1 MAGAFCSR
9 ANVTAKVGVCSNSLN
24 FTLSKLETNILLMEE
39 YHLYLDTTPP
49 EVVVLS
55 AGAWQLGNRYIAAA
69 REALH
74 LLPQLLDRYKHH
86 RTFHFILTNGLGPLF
101 EGYAASL
108 DLLVDSAWNSVTQL
122 RTELIALLVVPFAVW
137 NIAVLLVY
145 VISLI
150 KLQGM
155 QEPLASLNMASR
167 VTYRYTRVRAIALAF
182 VTADEADSK
191 TEWRTMLSQ
200 ELELME
206 SEYGALMYGGN
217 PSSMSK
223 STFRRTV
230 PAGTFA
236 SSAFAT
242 AFFREKTCFRY
253 EQAACFQPGHEYYEV
268 THHGLDVMVRR
279 MIDEMRLLTLD
290 ADEDAVYNSTRYVFM
305 AVVGANDLYEGLQQ
319 AAQLFVD
326 YSISRYDEVAQIHT
340 ILLAVSV
347 VLVLAFLV
355 FLLWPH
361 SRRMLRD
368 ASRQSGLL
376 SLVPP
381 EVDVRG
387 HVRAV
392 FKQLAF
398 KGKGK
403 KDALAAQGIVT
414 PAGPA
419 PPLVR
424 L

>member
-1 MAGAFCSR
+1 
-9 ANVTAKVGVCSNSLN
+9 
-24 FTLSKLETNILLMEE
+24 
-39 YHLYLDTTPP
+39 
-49 EVVVLS
+49 
-55 AGAWQLGNRYIAAA
+55 
-69 REALH
+69 
-74 LLPQLLDRYKHH
+74 
-86 RTFHFILTNGLGPLF
+86 
-101 EGYAASL
+101 
-108 DLLVDSAWNSVTQL
+108 
-122 RTELIALLVVPFAVW
+122 
-137 NIAVLLVY
+137 
-145 VISLI
+145 
-150 KLQGM
+150 
-155 QEPLASLNMASR
+155 MASR

-191 TEWRTMLSQ
+191 AEWRTMLDD
-200 ELELME
+200 EMDLFE
-206 SEYGALMYGGN
+206 SEYEALMYGGA
-217 PSSMSK
+217 PTSMSQG
-223 STFRRTV
+223 TFQRTV

-236 SSAFAT
+236 SSAFAS
-242 AFFREKTCFRY
+242 AFFKSKGCFRY
-253 EQAACFQPGHEYYEV
+253 EQEDCFTQGHEYYEV

-279 MIDEMRLLTLD
+279 MIAEMRLLTFD
-290 ADEDAVYNSTRYVFM
+290 ADEDATYNSTRYVFM

-326 YSISRYDEVAQIHT
+326 YSISRYDEVAAMHT

-347 VLVLAFLV
+347 VLVLVFLV

-392 FKQLAF
+392 FKKLAF
-398 KGKGK
+398 KGKGQ